1 MALRGKERGNRKRRD
16 GKAKEDG
23 GEGESDKVPPLLV
36 EVTPVVLPPPNVLV
50 K

>member
-1 MALRGKERGNRKRRD
+1 MKGKERGNGKRRD

-23 GEGESDKVPPLLV
+23 GEVESDKVPPLYGQSDTNGLA
-36 EVTPVVLPPPNVLV
+36 PPPNVLV